1 MAALLQDVRYGART
15 LAKNPGFAIV
25 AVLTLALGIGANAA
39 IFSVVQGVL
48 LRPLP
53 FDNPSQLVEV
63 KNTYEP
69 VLPEGGLSPG
79 DFADWCRQAISFS
92 ACGGYSEDAR
102 EFNLA
107 GDGEPERIS
116 TGYATSSLFPLLG
129 IRAVAGRTFLPE
141 EDKLGSAPVVML
153 SHLFWQSRYGG
164 DSGVV
169 GRVISL
175 DGQRYTVVGILPA
188 SFQLIRQDQ
197 IWMPFG
203 LYPDDLAEHVH
214 HSVVLVGRL
223 KAGVAQHQAQA
234 EMETLNQQEA
244 AIYPVEHRGFG
255 VRVKHFEDPEA
266 EGLRRTL
273 LVLFGAV
280 GFVLLVACA
289 NLANLL
295 LARNASRDREIA
307 VRSAL
312 GASKWRLIQQLLA
325 EALLISTGGGILG
338 LVFAVFGLK
347 ALISLAPAQL
357 VSLRSVRLDL
367 PVLAFTATVCVFAGL
382 LCGILP
388 GMQVLKRSL
397 SGVLNQGSK
406 GAGSFGSHRIHNF
419 LVAAEIAMA
428 LIPLIG
434 AGLLTRSFQRLL
446 EVSPGFQR
454 EHVLAVEIPQAALS
468 FAQQNALTDAQAFE
482 LQRKQASEFERIVA
496 QVRALPGVL
505 SAGGIDLM
513 PLDSQEHH
521 QASRFVIE
529 GQPLPET
536 GARPIVEFR
545 SASLDYFST
554 LRIPLIRGRLFTP
567 DDWPTPNILI
577 NEQMARRYWPESDPL
592 GKRINLCS
600 LDPKPCWFPIV
611 GVVGN
616 VHQFG
621 LDKTPTYDIY
631 IAGGWKQHLVV
642 RTASDPALMVAAV
655 KSVIHGGD
663 PNLPVTKISTL
674 DALVSDSLSPRR
686 FSAVLIGV
694 FAGLALLLSGAGV
707 YGVMSYAVEQRT
719 REIGVRMAL
728 GAQPRAILSLIVG
741 RGARLALIG
750 IVVGAVGA
758 LALTRLLASLLYGV
772 RPTDPLTFAGV
783 ALLLAFVALLA
794 CYAPARRAMRV
805 DPMVALRYE

>member
-1 MAALLQDVRYGART
+1 MARLLQDIRYGVRM
-15 LAKNPGFAIV
+15 LAKNPGFTIV
-25 AVLTLALGIGANAA
+25 AVLTLAMGIGANTA

-53 FDNPSQLVEV
+53 FDRPGQLVEV

-69 VLPEGGLSPG
+69 IVPEAGLSPG
-79 DFADWCRQAISFS
+79 DFADWCRQAVSFS
-92 ACGGYSEDAR
+92 ASGGYSELSR
-102 EFNLA
+102 EFNLT
-107 GDGEPERIS
+107 GDGEPERIT
-116 TGYATSSLFPLLG
+116 TGHATSSLFPVLG

-153 SHLFWQSRYGG
+153 SHVFWQSHYGG
-164 DSGVV
+164 APGVV
-169 GRVISL
+169 GRTISL
-175 DGQRYTVVGILPA
+175 DGQRYSVVGILPA
-188 SFQLIRQDQ
+188 TFQLIRQDQ
-197 IWMPFG
+197 VWMPFG
-203 LYPDDLAEHVH
+203 LYPDNLAEHVH
-214 HSVVLVGRL
+214 HGVVLVGRL
-223 KAGVAQHQAQA
+223 KAGVTLRQAQA
-234 EMETLNQQEA
+234 EMETLNKQEA
-244 AIYPVEHRGFG
+244 AIYPVEHKGFG
-255 VRVKHFEDPEA
+255 VRVKPLEA
-266 EGLRRTL
+266 PGAAALRRTL

-289 NLANLL
+289 NIANLL
-295 LARNASRDREIA
+295 LARNAARDREIA

-312 GASKWRLIQQLLA
+312 GASKRHLIQQMLT
-325 EALLISTGGGILG
+325 EALLISIGGGIMG
-338 LVFAVFGLK
+338 LVSAVFVLK
-347 ALISLAPAQL
+347 ALVSLAPAQL

-367 PVLAFTATVCVFAGL
+367 PVLAFTAAVCIFAGL
-382 LCGILP
+382 VCGILP
-388 GMQVLKRSL
+388 AMQVLNRSL

-406 GAGSFGSHRIHNF
+406 GAAGLGGHRVHNF
-419 LVAAEIAMA
+419 LVASEIALA

-446 EVSPGFQR
+446 AVSPGFQR

-468 FAQQNALTDAQAFE
+468 FAQQNQLTDAQAFE
-482 LQRKQASEFERIVA
+482 LQRKQASEFESIVA
-496 QVRALPGVL
+496 QVRALPGV
-505 SAGGIDLM
+505 SSVGGIDLM
-513 PLDSQEHH
+513 PLDSQEH

-529 GQPLPET
+529 GQPPPDT

-567 DDWPTPNILI
+567 DDWSTPNILI
-577 NEQMARRYWPESDPL
+577 NEQMARRYWPDSDPL

-600 LDPKPCWFPIV
+600 LDPKPCWSQIV

-621 LDKTPTYDIY
+621 LDKPPTYDVY
-631 IAGGWKQHLVV
+631 FAGGWKQYLIV
-642 RTASDPALMVAAV
+642 RAVSDPAPMAAAV
-655 KSVIHGGD
+655 KDAIQRAD
-663 PNLPVTKISTL
+663 PNLPVTKTSTL

-694 FAGLALLLSGAGV
+694 FAALALLLSGAGI

-728 GAQPRAILSLIVG
+728 GAQPRAILGLIVG
-741 RGARLALIG
+741 RGARLALVG

-758 LALTRLLASLLYGV
+758 LALTRVLASLLYGV

-783 ALLLAFVALLA
+783 ALLLASVALFA
-794 CYAPARRAMRV
+794 CYVPARRAMRV
-805 DPMVALRYE
+805 DPMIVLRYE

>member
-1 MAALLQDVRYGART
+1 MAGLLQDIRYGVRM
-15 LAKNPGFAIV
+15 LAKNPGFTIV
-25 AVLTLALGIGANAA
+25 AVLTLALGIGANTA

-69 VLPEGGLSPG
+69 VFPEGGLSPG

-92 ACGGYSEDAR
+92 ACGGYSEVAR
-102 EFNLA
+102 EFNLT
-107 GDGEPERIS
+107 GDGEPERVS

-141 EDKLGSAPVVML
+141 EDKLGSSPAVML

-164 DSGVV
+164 DPGVV
-169 GRVISL
+169 GRAISL
-175 DGQRYTVVGILPA
+175 DGERYTVVGILPS

-197 IWMPFG
+197 VWMPFG
-203 LYPDDLAEHVH
+203 LYPDDLSEHIH
-214 HSVVLVGRL
+214 HGVVLVGRL
-223 KAGVAQHQAQA
+223 QTGVDLRQTKA

-244 AIYPVEHRGFG
+244 AVYPVEHKGFG
-255 VRVKHFEDPEA
+255 VRVKPLEVREA
-266 EGLRRTL
+266 GSLRRTL
-273 LVLFGAV
+273 FVLFGAV

-289 NLANLL
+289 NIANLL
-295 LARNASRDREIA
+295 LARNAARDREIA
-307 VRSAL
+307 VRAAL
-312 GASKWRLIQQLLA
+312 GASKWRLSQQLLT
-325 EALLISTGGGILG
+325 EALLISIGGGILG

-347 ALISLAPAQL
+347 ALISLAPAQF
-357 VSLRSVRLDL
+357 VSLRSVRLDR
-367 PVLAFTATVCVFAGL
+367 PVLAFTAAVCIFTGL

-388 GMQVLKRSL
+388 AMQVLKRSL

-406 GAGSFGSHRIHNF
+406 GAAGLGGHRIHNF
-419 LVAAEIAMA
+419 LVASEIALA

-446 EVSPGFQR
+446 EVSPGFQQ
-454 EHVLAVEIPQAALS
+454 EHVLTVEIPQAALS

-496 QVRALPGVL
+496 QVRALPGVS
-505 SAGGIDLM
+505 SAGGIDFM
-513 PLDSQEHH
+513 PLDSQER
-521 QASRFVIE
+521 QAARFMIE
-529 GQPLPET
+529 GQPLPDT
-536 GARPIVEFR
+536 GVRPILEFR

-554 LRIPLIRGRLFTP
+554 MRIPLIRGRLFTP
-567 DDWPTPNILI
+567 DDWPSLNILI
-577 NEQMARRYWPESDPL
+577 NEKMARRYWPDRDPL
-592 GKRINLCS
+592 GKRMNLCS
-600 LDPKPCWFPIV
+600 LDPKPCWFQIV

-616 VHQFG
+616 VHQFW
-621 LDKTPTYDIY
+621 LDKTLTYDVY
-631 IAGGWKQHLVV
+631 FAGGWKQHLVV
-642 RTASDPALMVAAV
+642 RTASDPASMAAAV
-655 KSVIHGGD
+655 KDAIHRAD

-674 DALVSDSLSPRR
+674 DVLVLDSLSPRR

-694 FAGLALLLSGAGV
+694 FAVLALLLSGAGV

-728 GAQPRAILSLIVG
+728 GAQPLTILGLIVG
-741 RGARLALIG
+741 RGARLALAG
-750 IVVGAVGA
+750 IVVGAAGA

-794 CYAPARRAMRV
+794 CYIPARRAMRV
-805 DPMVALRYE
+805 DPMIALRYE